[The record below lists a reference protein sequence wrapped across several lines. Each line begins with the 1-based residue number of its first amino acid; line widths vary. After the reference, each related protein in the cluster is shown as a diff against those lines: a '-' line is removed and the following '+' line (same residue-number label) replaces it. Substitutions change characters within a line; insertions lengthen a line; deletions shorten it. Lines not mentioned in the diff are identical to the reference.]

1 MPSMSSTFFLLP
13 AYISFET
20 TRAILSF
27 AAVRSHIEV
36 SPTLIAFGSEL
47 LKLVVALIF
56 LRFDLVNNGRSG
68 GISSLKSAVLFASK
82 DEASWKA
89 YGLFA
94 VPAVLYLINNIL
106 YLLGLQQTTPSL
118 LHVAMLAKLPFT
130 GVLHHFV
137 VRRQKNTYAWISLVC
152 ICCGLLLFNAPVE
165 VLQRMAGIGG
175 TEDGATS
182 MPAVSYTHLTLPTK
196 RIV

>member
-1 MPSMSSTFFLLP
+1 MSSSTFFLLP

-47 LKLVVALIF
+47 LKLVVATIF
-56 LRFDLVNNGRSG
+56 LRVDLVSNGGSG
-68 GISSLKSAVLFASK
+68 GISDLKSAILFASK
-82 DEASWKA
+82 DQASWRA

-106 YLLGLQQTTPSL
+106 YLLGLQLTTPSL
-118 LHVAMLAKLPFT
+118 PTRRHACETTIYWSTSPLRCAKT
-130 GVLHHFV
+130 EEFV
-137 VRRQKNTYAWISLVC
+137 RLDFP
-152 ICCGLLLFNAPVE
+152 GLYLLWPLN
-165 VLQRMAGIGG
+165 L
-175 TEDGATS
+175 
-182 MPAVSYTHLTLPTK
+182 
-196 RIV
+196 